1 MSRSNKILW
10 GAVALSILLCVV
22 PCVYI
27 FAVGDS
33 AHRASTYGIEGK
45 GRSALVVQNN
55 TTEFYILDLKLDGE
69 IISTEVVDR
78 GDQVVVEIPSGK
90 HELKIHYSDYR
101 DLSTIPSFTFYVS
114 SVLVENFSVSPG
126 RAVIYSVDGG
136 DVSGMF
142 YDPPELNG
150 K

>member
-1 MSRSNKILW
+1 MSRNNKILW
-10 GAVALSILLCVV
+10 GVVVLSILLCLV
-22 PCVYI
+22 PCLYVVAI
-27 FAVGDS
+27 GDP

-45 GRSALVVQNN
+45 GKSALVIQNN
-55 TTEFYILDLKLDGE
+55 TSDFYILDLKLDGE
-69 IISTEVVDR
+69 IISTEVVDE

-101 DLSTIPSFTFYVS
+101 DLSTVPSFTFYVS
-114 SVLVENFSVSPG
+114 SVLTENFSVSPG
-126 RAVIYSVDGG
+126 RAVIYSIDGG